1 MDVIAH
7 AHLHVSAYARMKIL
21 FMAGT
26 QMRLYDITNV
36 SNKTVCVEFQR
47 TIQTV

>member
-1 MDVIAH
+1 MHVIAH
-7 AHLHVSAYARMKIL
+7 AHLHVSACARMKMM

-26 QMRLYDITNV
+26 QMRLYDITNF

-47 TIQTV
+47 TILTF